1 MKEKKEK
8 PVRQRLDL
16 LLVERTLA
24 ETPEK
29 AAAMILAGEVQV
41 DGRRSDK
48 AGAPVEC
55 DAKIEIASR
64 HQKYV
69 SRGGFKLEGALK
81 DFRINPASLI
91 CLDIGS
97 SHGGFTDCLLQR
109 GASRVY
115 AVDVNVEQ
123 LDWKLR
129 QDARVVPVE
138 KNARDLQAA
147 DIPEPADLV
156 VIDVSF
162 ISVEKVLE
170 PAARLVKPRAIF
182 VILIKP
188 QFELPRKQV
197 GTGGIVKSKRLR
209 EKAVLSVSKHT
220 KSLGFQFLKVRPSRV
235 AGAEGNQEYFL
246 HARKNPSRMQDPC
259 RLENLF
265 KA

>member
-1 MKEKKEK
+1 MKEK

-16 LLVERTLA
+16 LLVERKLA
-24 ETPEK
+24 ESPEK
-29 AAAMILAGEVQV
+29 ATAMILAGEVQV
-41 DGRRSDK
+41 DGRRGDK
-48 AGAPVEC
+48 AGMPVSS

-64 HQKYV
+64 HQKYL
-69 SRGGFKLEGALK
+69 SRGGLKLEGALK
-81 DFRINPASLI
+81 DFRIDPAGLI
-91 CLDIGS
+91 CLDVGS

-109 GASRVY
+109 RAARVY

-129 QDARVVPVE
+129 QDARVVSLK
-138 KNARDLQAA
+138 KNARDLQPQ
-147 DIPEPADLV
+147 DIPELTDLV

-170 PAARLVKPRAIF
+170 PAARLAKPRAIF

-197 GTGGIVKSKRLR
+197 GAGGIVKSKRLR
-209 EKAVLSVSKHT
+209 EKAVLSVSKCA

-235 AGAEGNQEYFL
+235 TGAEGNQEYFL
-246 HARKNPSRMQDPC
+246 HARKKS
-259 RLENLF
+259 E
-265 KA
+265 